1 MTLTESLVSS
11 FILIAMATQSGKLF
25 GDSIQALDK
34 SRLRDRVNAV
44 IHQDIE
50 EVRDRVALWKIDNSM
65 TVNGQLAYI
74 PNENHCVEGT
84 LATALLND
92 NTQELPATTTVM
104 QFEGLTVERNVRT
117 ATGNANLIQVNYFT
131 SGSNRIKTEIST
143 TLSIPAQGWCA
154 T

>member
-11 FILIAMATQSGKLF
+11 FILVALATQSGRLF
-25 GDSIQALDK
+25 GDSMQALGK

-65 TVNGQLAYI
+65 TINGQLAYI
-74 PNENHCVEGT
+74 PDEIHCEEGT

-104 QFEGLTVERNVRT
+104 QFEGLTVERNVST
-117 ATGNANLIQVNYFT
+117 ATGNTNLIQVNYFT